1 MTNDSTDAGD
11 LNKLAVQTAF
21 LNSSIRPECE
31 DDLEA
36 AALALRRAWFEQAH
50 KPADATLKSP
60 CAGTTVPM
68 PGGDTVRF
76 GYERNLDV
84 SSSKSVE
91 RSTAQCSPR

>member
-1 MTNDSTDAGD
+1 MTHNSTDARD
-11 LNKLAVQTAF
+11 LNKLAVRIGLPEF
-21 LNSSIRPECE
+21 SVSPECE

-36 AALALRRAWFEQAH
+36 AALALRRAWFERSH
-50 KPADATLKSP
+50 KSADSTLKSP
-60 CAGTTVPM
+60 CTGTTVPM